1 MAFDECTDYPSTYDQ
16 AKKSME
22 LSMRW
27 AKRCKDA
34 HKSQSALFGIVQ
46 GGMYED
52 LREQSLNSLL
62 DIDFDGIAL
71 GGLSVGESKEEKN
84 KDFIFYGR

>member
-1 MAFDECTDYPSTYDQ
+1 MAFDECTDYPSTYEQ
-16 AKKSME
+16 AKNSME

-34 HKSQSALFGIVQ
+34 HQSKSALFGIVQ

-52 LREQSLNSLL
+52 LRDESLKATNR
-62 DIDFDGIAL
+62 D
-71 GGLSVGESKEEKN
+71 
-84 KDFIFYGR
+84 